1 MATRQVVKGT
11 SAKIYDIIGNFSS
24 GINTSVADDVV
35 SDSTFREL
43 INFYDDEQGALSK
56 RPGVYDNKLAYFCR
70 KIKDGEYDDTKFHVT
85 FNDYEGSEE
94 VGEAAFNKMV
104 NIAFKGISESKRYI
118 ATSGVVNEDINL
130 RFTPKNLMN
139 FVITRDVN
147 VSERLLRTDEL
158 LNGTMTDIPTGTTN
172 FMEFIMIVGG
182 YVSKK
187 ANITDVE
194 TSWEYISAGW
204 AIYHVR
210 MTLSYDMVSGIS
222 VAFEIETKD
231 PTIKP
236 YQTNGVFYPRWLY
249 SYKTLEDTF
258 PGTVIGSD
266 DNPTECVELAK
277 FNGYYYAATGTNYI
291 LKLKEAFSEYVSLS
305 APDTIQEVGG
315 YENSNIYKPTPIEL
329 TYVGFNVLAES
340 PIDYIDNTGVTNIVK
355 GVFFSYTM
363 QNEAGDNVNE
373 PIQNVPFNKP
383 FNIHIIHSG
392 ETAPSKF
399 EYRPD
404 NGETDITVNPYKSFD
419 GTYSNETSIF
429 SCTGLN
435 EEGNFEIKITLGEN
449 EFINYF
455 STGTDYTKE
464 TGLVYQINDLVL
476 SSTKCKIIGT
486 QLALYG
492 GHGYIF
498 FSDYNRFDYFPNYY
512 NLYIANGS
520 NEEVTAVTYFRQFY
534 AIFTNKQ
541 IKRMS
546 GTFGADNFGV
556 YPLNDFMGCSNGLTV
571 RLVNNNLFFVGNDGL
586 YQLKQGYLGEGTE
599 NVEKIDIMMPDVI
612 NSKNVRDAYVLGNYY
627 IMSMTDGRTWYLMNI
642 NTNAMYH
649 YVLSDASDDS
659 KQAYSSIF
667 LSNFYDEYGNFVNL
681 AHYENM
687 TAFNNTEERGNM
699 DIMQFRFNDLD
710 FLDNDLRNK
719 DAADFVSKLETPYI
733 HLGTPTHTKKFKA
746 VYFKFTNKSET
757 LIPLYITIYVDDV
770 AVLSPED
777 YEVLYD
783 DATDTYYYIYKTDS
797 NASIL
802 EGADIIK
809 GTRVLG
815 ELVLGEDTLGKKTI
829 QQLKLKPNFKGR
841 AIKFVLADGYDETVT
856 ENGESTVVKY
866 RNNKNFTLS
875 AIGIIYKLKK
885 VKEG

>member
-1 MATRQVVKGT
+1 M
-11 SAKIYDIIGNFSS
+11 
-24 GINTSVADDVV
+24 
-35 SDSTFREL
+35 
-43 INFYDDEQGALSK
+43 
-56 RPGVYDNKLAYFCR
+56 
-70 KIKDGEYDDTKFHVT
+70 
-85 FNDYEGSEE
+85 
-94 VGEAAFNKMV
+94 
-104 NIAFKGISESKRYI
+104 
-118 ATSGVVNEDINL
+118 
-130 RFTPKNLMN
+130 
-139 FVITRDVN
+139 
-147 VSERLLRTDEL
+147 
-158 LNGTMTDIPTGTTN
+158 
-172 FMEFIMIVGG
+172 
-182 YVSKK
+182 
-187 ANITDVE
+187 
-194 TSWEYISAGW
+194 
-204 AIYHVR
+204 
-210 MTLSYDMVSGIS
+210 
-222 VAFEIETKD
+222 
-231 PTIKP
+231 
-236 YQTNGVFYPRWLY
+236 
-249 SYKTLEDTF
+249 
-258 PGTVIGSD
+258 
-266 DNPTECVELAK
+266 
-277 FNGYYYAATGTNYI
+277 
-291 LKLKEAFSEYVSLS
+291 
-305 APDTIQEVGG
+305 
-315 YENSNIYKPTPIEL
+315 
-329 TYVGFNVLAES
+329 
-340 PIDYIDNTGVTNIVK
+340 
-355 GVFFSYTM
+355 
-363 QNEAGDNVNE
+363 
-373 PIQNVPFNKP
+373 
-383 FNIHIIHSG
+383 
-392 ETAPSKF
+392 
-399 EYRPD
+399 
-404 NGETDITVNPYKSFD
+404 
-419 GTYSNETSIF
+419 
-429 SCTGLN
+429 
-435 EEGNFEIKITLGEN
+435 
-449 EFINYF
+449 
-455 STGTDYTKE
+455 
-464 TGLVYQINDLVL
+464 
-476 SSTKCKIIGT
+476 
-486 QLALYG
+486 YG

-534 AIFTNKQ
+534 AVFTNKQ

-667 LSNFYDEYGNFVNL
+667 LSNFYDEYGNFINL
-681 AHYENM
+681 AHYEDM
-687 TAFNNTEERGNM
+687 TAFDDTEERGNM

-829 QQLKLKPNFKGR
+829 QQLKLRPNFKGR

-856 ENGESTVVKY
+856 EDGESTVVKH